1 LRAEN
6 SKQRTASHD
15 VTTTFGLREVRLRV
29 LAEVRARGTVPLS
42 ALPHRWPLTRAA
54 LAATARQ
61 LIDEGLLSRTP
72 DPRTGRPD
80 LLQLTEAG
88 LRALALHQAA

>member
-1 LRAEN
+1 MANSEQRRA
-6 SKQRTASHD
+6 SSD
-15 VTTTFGLREVRLRV
+15 VSTTYGLREVRMRV
-29 LAEVRARGTVPLS
+29 LAEVRARGEVPLS

-61 LIDEGLLSRTP
+61 LVDEGLLSRTP

-80 LLQLTEAG
+80 LLRLTEAG
-88 LRALALHQAA
+88 ERALSVSQAA